1 MVIMNKQKFIFFL
14 VVGSAIIVVGV
25 VSILNGGLGAVRPEA
40 TTTESVIRKT
50 ATQEGLVSDVMSGK
64 QTWNGLQIAVI
75 GVEENGWPLVEAHNQ
90 YNDPPLPGKQMLLIT
105 VQVKNMERDGG
116 EPISIDESDFVVVGE
131 LGEVYNTYSEETR
144 CGVVPDKLDGVV
156 TYDHAISGAICV
168 QVPEH
173 ERGFIL
179 VYDDAYGGDPA
190 VYIPLPEGE

>member
-1 MVIMNKQKFIFFL
+1 MNKQKFIFFL

-90 YNDPPLPGKQMLLIT
+90 
-105 VQVKNMERDGG
+105 
-116 EPISIDESDFVVVGE
+116 
-131 LGEVYNTYSEETR
+131 
-144 CGVVPDKLDGVV
+144 
-156 TYDHAISGAICV
+156 
-168 QVPEH
+168 
-173 ERGFIL
+173 
-179 VYDDAYGGDPA
+179 
-190 VYIPLPEGE
+190 